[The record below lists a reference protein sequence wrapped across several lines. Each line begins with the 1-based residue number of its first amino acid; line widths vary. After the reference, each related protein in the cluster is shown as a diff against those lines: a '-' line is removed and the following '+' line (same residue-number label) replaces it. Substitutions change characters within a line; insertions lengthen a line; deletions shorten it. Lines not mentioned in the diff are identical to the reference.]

1 MYVLGINE
9 LYHDCSAAL
18 IENGRL
24 VGVVEEERLDRVK
37 HTPGLCWGG
46 GPPERSVRWCLDEF
60 GLRDSDIDAVALSYE
75 MNAYLAVKTIV
86 DAVLANV
93 RRLRVKDIVN
103 QRIRSG
109 DPAASVVYGNLLGYF
124 VTRRAYLRE
133 LEARFGRVVHVP
145 HHLAHASSAYRMSGF
160 DSANILVVDGLG
172 EDNSTSLYHGEGGHI
187 HGPFETYSQYQSL
200 GMLYKT
206 ITFLLGFG
214 YFGDGKTMGLSSYGR
229 FRPEFA
235 DILSVTDGGY
245 RIHLE
250 RIRQFSP
257 YARRGFDA
265 PITQDQKDIAKTV
278 QVLLERA
285 CVALA
290 ANLHRRTGS
299 RNLCLA
305 GGVALNCNMNTVLQR
320 QPFVDRMFV
329 QPGAMDMG
337 TAIGA
342 ALEVSGQLGDV
353 ARSPL
358 EHVLYGPRYG
368 RTEVERAIA
377 DAGLTARYLTRGNLV
392 RRVAKRLDEGK
403 VVGWF
408 HDRLEFGPRALG
420 ARSILGSPTSAALR
434 DQVNHIKRRELWRPL
449 APSILLEDLDE
460 WFEDAVASPFMT
472 FTFRFRPH
480 QVERVPGVTHTDGT
494 ARIQTVDERGNPAYY
509 ALIREFKRRTGI
521 PMVLNTSFNR
531 REEPIVCTPDQAI
544 ATYLA
549 TEMDC
554 LALDGFFMEKTP

>member
-18 IENGRL
+18 IEDGRL

-46 GPPERSVRWCLDEF
+46 GPPDRSVRWCLDEF

-75 MNAYLAVKTIV
+75 MSGYLAVKTIV

-109 DPAASVVYGNLLGYF
+109 DPAASVIYGNLVGYF
-124 VTRRAYLRE
+124 GARRAYLRE
-133 LEARFGRVVHVP
+133 LEERFGRVVHVP
-145 HHLAHASSAYRMSGF
+145 HHLAHASSTFRMSGF
-160 DSANILVVDGLG
+160 DRANILVVDGLG
-172 EDNSTSLYHGEGGHI
+172 EDNSTSLFYGDGDRI
-187 HGPFETYSQYQSL
+187 DGPFETYSQYQSL

-229 FRPEFA
+229 FRPEYA
-235 DILSVTDGGY
+235 DVLSVDDGGY

-250 RIRQFSP
+250 RIRRFSP
-257 YARRGFDA
+257 HARKGYDA
-265 PITQDQKDIAKTV
+265 PITQEHKDIAKTV

-299 RNLCLA
+299 RDFCLA
-305 GGVALNCNMNTVLQR
+305 GGVALNCNMNSVLQH
-320 QPFVDRMFV
+320 QPFVDRVFV

-342 ALEVSGQLGDV
+342 GLEVSSRLGADS
-353 ARSPL
+353 RSPL
-358 EHVLYGPRYG
+358 RHVFYGPRYD

-377 DAGLTARYLTRGNLV
+377 AAGLTARHMSRINLV
-392 RRVAKRLDEGK
+392 RRVAKRLEEGK

-434 DQVNHIKRRELWRPL
+434 DRVNHIKRRELWRPL
-449 APSILLEDLDE
+449 APSILLDDLDD
-460 WFEDAVASPFMT
+460 WFEDAVPSPYMT
-472 FTFRFRPH
+472 FTFRFKPDRA
-480 QVERVPGVTHTDGT
+480 ERVPGVVHTDGT
-494 ARIQTVDERGNPAYY
+494 ARIQTVDAEGNPAYH
-509 ALIREFKRRTGI
+509 ALIREFKRRSGI

-549 TEMDC
+549 TDMDC